1 LHRESVPQSRSMMEP
16 SALGSAEAHISFQ
29 ASLELLLSQTAS
41 SQYVI
46 CATQKDLI

>member
-1 LHRESVPQSRSMMEP
+1 MEP

-41 SQYVI
+41 IQYVQRKKI
-46 CATQKDLI
+46 SHNYFMK